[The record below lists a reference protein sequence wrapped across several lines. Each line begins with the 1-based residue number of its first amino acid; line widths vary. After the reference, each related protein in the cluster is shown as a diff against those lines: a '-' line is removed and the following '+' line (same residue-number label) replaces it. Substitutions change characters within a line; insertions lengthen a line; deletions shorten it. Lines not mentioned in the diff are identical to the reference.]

1 MILGILS
8 SKFSARAGLPVLVMF
23 LAVGMLAGS
32 DGPGG
37 IPFDN
42 YELAHAIG
50 TIALAFIL
58 FDGGLRSPVE
68 SLRIAWKPSAL
79 LATVGVL
86 VTAGVTGFVASYI
99 LDITLMEGMLLGSI
113 VGSTDAAA
121 VFAQL
126 RNAGVHLRKRIG
138 ATLEIESGAND
149 PMAIFLT
156 VGLIE
161 VLTERVPLGWGILWL
176 FALQMGIGLGIGLAV
191 GKLSVLLVNRINLG
205 AAGLYPVLTASC
217 GVLAFGLAANLGGS
231 GFLAIYVA
239 GVIIGN
245 SKLVFQRGTL
255 LFHDG
260 IAWAGQIAM
269 FVVLGL
275 LSFPS
280 ALLKVAGSGLLV
292 AIVLTFLARP
302 LAVAPL
308 LLPFGFTVKEMT
320 LVSWV
325 GLKGAVPIILATYPL
340 LSGLTAGP
348 LLFNVVFFVVIV
360 SALTQGGTLAWMA
373 RILKLVEAPPPD
385 APLSLEITSLRE
397 VDAEIIDYP
406 VARDSPADGRLL
418 RDLALPEGAVVALIS
433 RDKAIIPP
441 RGSTRVV
448 RDDHLVSPA

>member
-1 MILGILS
+1 MVLGILS
-8 SKFSARAGLPVLVMF
+8 SKVSARAGLPVLVMF

-113 VGSTDAAA
+113 VGSIDAAA

-176 FALQMGIGLGIGLAV
+176 FALQMGIGLGIGLA
-191 GKLSVLLVNRINLG
+191 
-205 AAGLYPVLTASC
+205 
-217 GVLAFGLAANLGGS
+217 
-231 GFLAIYVA
+231 
-239 GVIIGN
+239 
-245 SKLVFQRGTL
+245 
-255 LFHDG
+255 
-260 IAWAGQIAM
+260 
-269 FVVLGL
+269 
-275 LSFPS
+275 
-280 ALLKVAGSGLLV
+280 
-292 AIVLTFLARP
+292 
-302 LAVAPL
+302 
-308 LLPFGFTVKEMT
+308 
-320 LVSWV
+320 
-325 GLKGAVPIILATYPL
+325 
-340 LSGLTAGP
+340 
-348 LLFNVVFFVVIV
+348 
-360 SALTQGGTLAWMA
+360 
-373 RILKLVEAPPPD
+373 
-385 APLSLEITSLRE
+385 
-397 VDAEIIDYP
+397 
-406 VARDSPADGRLL
+406 
-418 RDLALPEGAVVALIS
+418 
-433 RDKAIIPP
+433 
-441 RGSTRVV
+441 
-448 RDDHLVSPA
+448 